1 MTENIRRMCIYLNE
15 GDRQGGKPLWQV
27 VIEFL
32 RAEGCS
38 GATVFRGVSGFGGH
52 NHIHTSNLADLSPNL
67 PLMIDLIDNAEKLDS
82 ILPRLDELV
91 TEGLITLQDVQIYKY
106 SYRRENINNPHPWT
120 VGDAMTPGN
129 HLVTAQPQT
138 SLYDAIKMLLNK
150 SFRALP
156 VVDVNNKVVG
166 IVTDGDI
173 FTKGGAPFRLDHLQA
188 LAGDPALL
196 TQTLDTFKANA
207 KTVAEI
213 MSNSVVTLSRN
224 ESLVDA
230 AKLMNTWHLKRLPV
244 VDGEGKLVGLLSR
257 FDLLQASLKQ
267 PRITGDDNVAPVPQ
281 LKISADTLVD
291 EIVTGDFPRI
301 LEDATLSEALSRLM
315 AARQHRAVVVN
326 QQGKAVGVIT
336 EGDMITRVGQQ
347 TRTGILQGLRRK
359 LGLSSEEF
367 AMNLTTNKVSNIVQG
382 RLISIPGGARL
393 SQAVELMAQ
402 EKVKIL
408 PVLDE
413 AGRPLGVLTRRIILQ
428 ALLHAAEQ

>member
-1 MTENIRRMCIYLNE
+1 
-15 GDRQGGKPLWQV
+15 
-27 VIEFL
+27 
-32 RAEGCS
+32 
-38 GATVFRGVSGFGGH
+38 
-52 NHIHTSNLADLSPNL
+52 
-67 PLMIDLIDNAEKLDS
+67 
-82 ILPRLDELV
+82 
-91 TEGLITLQDVQIYKY
+91 
-106 SYRRENINNPHPWT
+106 
-120 VGDAMTPGN
+120 
-129 HLVTAQPQT
+129 
-138 SLYDAIKMLLNK
+138 MLLNK

-156 VVDVNNKVVG
+156 VVNEANKVVG

-188 LAGDPALL
+188 LAGDPVLL
-196 TQTLDTFKANA
+196 TQTLDTFRANA

-213 MSNSVVTLSRN
+213 MSTPVVTLSRN
-224 ESLVDA
+224 ESLVEA

-267 PRITGDDNVAPVPQ
+267 PRITGDDNVSPVPQ
-281 LKISADTLVD
+281 LKINAYTLVD
-291 EIVTGDFPRI
+291 EIITGDFPRI

-326 QQGKAVGVIT
+326 QQGKAIGVIT
-336 EGDMITRVGQQ
+336 ESDMISRVGQQ

-359 LGLSSEEF
+359 LGLSTEEF
-367 AMNLTTNKVSNIVQG
+367 ALNLTTNKVSNIVQG
-382 RLISIPGGARL
+382 RLISIPAGARL
-393 SQAVELMAQ
+393 SHAVELMAQ